1 MVGDFVDT
9 VSDEEENYRD
19 IFIKGDIDNACR
31 DFAKHLGMDKEL
43 EDLYRDDHERLENI
57 LNSK

>member
-19 IFIKGDIDNACR
+19 IFIKGDIDNTCR